1 MSRSVAYFLNLIF
14 VSFSQNGSAS
24 RNLLLPLHPPPSH
37 LPPVDRNQTNT
48 SVKQSKK
55 EKKIEI
61 EIEIVASGGRQ
72 RAPHHR
78 HMEGDKGPVERPAD
92 NKDEGPRKRRGLPLD
107 FFSCSLDAPT
117 KDAGRIRGESGAL
130 GEEGRG

>member
-1 MSRSVAYFLNLIF
+1 MALHHATSS
-14 VSFSQNGSAS
+14 SPSA
-24 RNLLLPLHPPPSH
+24 H
-37 LPPVDRNQTNT
+37 LPPTSHPLIEIKQIRRLSNQ
-48 SVKQSKK
+48 KRK
-55 EKKIEI
+55 KKIEI

-78 HMEGDKGPVERPAD
+78 HMEGDKGPVERQAD